1 MGSVED
7 CVELGGAG
15 GEGEGCVSV
24 WNISKAVKEKHK
36 THKRVGHQGNS
47 LQLLVQIPR
56 ALMEPDHTRDSHAGA
71 LEVRDAA
78 GDPVRPHT
86 DGGEG
91 VHAGFGAQVVDLG
104 GRGVEFEEGV
114 VDCAGDGLGEG
125 VGGSFDVFEGGDG
138 RGDDGGPF
146 GVGVAG
152 CWGHGCCLVVLVSF
166 SFFWLESS
174 GVVLGL

>member
-1 MGSVED
+1 
-7 CVELGGAG
+7 
-15 GEGEGCVSV
+15 
-24 WNISKAVKEKHK
+24 
-36 THKRVGHQGNS
+36 
-47 LQLLVQIPR
+47 
-56 ALMEPDHTRDSHAGA
+56 MEPDHTRDSHAGA

-114 VDCAGDGLGEG
+114 VDCAGDGFGEG
-125 VGGSFDVFEGGDG
+125 VGGSFGVFEGGDG